1 MNISDS
7 NISNQNFQTIKLN
20 FDEFS
25 KKGINIILNSRI
37 KNFNANN
44 IFSSSSTQNTSND
57 SLNFSLEDSFMED
70 CSFLNNSNY
79 QAYIL
84 EIYFQ
89 SKYISTLI
97 EKWTFSFDSTE
108 FIEQSSN
115 LPFKFM
121 KLLRT
126 IYILVKNL
134 PSYFLFKNNKNN
146 NIEFNYRLLSKT
158 SYQKNFDSIFKI
170 NSKEFNN
177 FLFIEYVSEKD
188 IKNLENNNYFEK
200 FKNKNN
206 INKINIYKN
215 NFEKNKNANNRKLS
229 LHSNNLSNVL
239 NDSKLSNDA
248 SFEFEI
254 LNDDD
259 FY

>member
-1 MNISDS
+1 
-7 NISNQNFQTIKLN
+7 
-20 FDEFS
+20 
-25 KKGINIILNSRI
+25 
-37 KNFNANN
+37 
-44 IFSSSSTQNTSND
+44 
-57 SLNFSLEDSFMED
+57 
-70 CSFLNNSNY
+70 
-79 QAYIL
+79 
-84 EIYFQ
+84 
-89 SKYISTLI
+89 
-97 EKWTFSFDSTE
+97 
-108 FIEQSSN
+108 
-115 LPFKFM
+115 M

-215 NFEKNKNANNRKLS
+215 NFEKNKNENNRKIS

-259 FY
+259 F